1 MWEQMWLRK
10 RFKYDLVSSLTSL
23 LIICKVSLT
32 QTQNNLFCYSKTIL
46 MNFYYSFLLMHLHF
60 AGGSKR
66 AIVPP
71 TGKTGNDQRETG
83 VRLLLQLKYWN
94 ISDMTTFHRMLSKCF
109 TSTCNINS
117 CRFQKDPTWS
127 ETGDRYLL
135 KLFRDHLF
143 HQVTEAGTPW
153 IDLSHIVSCLN
164 KVSLFSLCIFVYR
177 P

>member
-23 LIICKVSLT
+23 LIIRKVSLT
-32 QTQNNLFCYSKTIL
+32 QTQNNLFCFSKSIL
-46 MNFYYSFLLMHLHF
+46 INLYYSFLLMHLHF

-83 VRLLLQLKYWN
+83 VSLLLQLKYWN
-94 ISDMTTFHRMLSKCF
+94 LWQPFYGMLSKCL
-109 TSTCNINS
+109 TSTCNVNS

-164 KVSLFSLCIFVYR
+164 KVSLFSLCISVYK

>member
-1 MWEQMWLRK
+1 
-10 RFKYDLVSSLTSL
+10 
-23 LIICKVSLT
+23 
-32 QTQNNLFCYSKTIL
+32 
-46 MNFYYSFLLMHLHF
+46 MHIYF
-60 AGGSKR
+60 AGGSKW

-71 TGKTGNDQRETG
+71 SGKTGNDQRETRVG
-83 VRLLLQLKYWN
+83 VFITTKILSPLETFLKWQP
-94 ISDMTTFHRMLSKCF
+94 SKSF
-109 TSTCNINS
+109 PKWSPSTLNFNS

-143 HQVTEAGTPW
+143 HQVTETGTPW

-164 KVSLFSLCIFVYR
+164 KVSLCIGAHVISGSMTSYHCIEVTLKMHFILVMTLIH